1 MRPAIGGI
9 TDLETLDGLVI
20 DAPLFQIR
28 TCFCA
33 CICSQLLSEEGIARA
48 HDAVIGFLSSSAALI
63 FFGVGG
69 LVLRKL
75 NACACSKGLHGFDK
89 GHAGMFGQKLDGIA
103 GGLAAKAIIRTTVVA
118 YAERGCALVMKR
130 AQAFGTIATAIAR

>member
-33 CICSQLLSEEGIARA
+33 RICSQLLSEEGIARA

-63 FFGVGG
+63 FFGGGG
-69 LVLRKL
+69 LVLREL
-75 NACACSKGLHGFDK
+75 NALPGRQGLHGVDK
-89 GHAGMFGQKLDGIA
+89 GHAGMVGPKLDGLA
-103 GGLAAKAIIRTTVVA
+103 GCLAAHAKIKTT
-118 YAERGCALVMKR
+118 
-130 AQAFGTIATAIAR
+130 